1 MELGVSPIVTSSM
14 VVQVLINTNIIRLNR
29 NDENDKK
36 KYENLQKLSAIV
48 LILVEAIAYT
58 LVGT

>member
-14 VVQVLINTNIIRLNR
+14 IVQVLINTNIISLNKH
-29 NDENDKK
+29 DENDKK
-36 KYENLQKLSAIV
+36 RYESLQKLSAII
-48 LILVEAIAYT
+48 LILIEAIAYT